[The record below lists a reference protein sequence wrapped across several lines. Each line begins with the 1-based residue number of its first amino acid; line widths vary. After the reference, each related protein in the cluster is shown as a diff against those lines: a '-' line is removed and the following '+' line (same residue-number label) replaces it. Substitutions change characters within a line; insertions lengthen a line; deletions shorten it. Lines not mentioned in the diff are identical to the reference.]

1 MFNKVRARYATLA
14 FGRRKFPQVPRNLLT
29 IDHLIENVTNTET
42 IVDKNTKVSSIGS
55 CFAEEILLWM
65 KQNNYNILQPE
76 WGMVYNPRNIRLI
89 IEGALEY
96 ENFNP
101 KERFWDFG
109 DGDIRT
115 PYVKSSIELSPY
127 RLGKTLDEA
136 NNKEKELF
144 QKFADVLLNV
154 ETLIITLGQ
163 TEYWASEKNYPFY
176 AAPWTGIEGG
186 SDKHKAYNLSHQ
198 EVKEELQLIIKLL
211 KKHNPNIDIL
221 ISVSPVP
228 LVASIQKGYSAYI
241 AAGKAKSTLHCAT
254 LEVVDEC
261 DKVYYM
267 PSYEIVTSNP
277 NKSFKPDGR
286 HVLSGTVSTIMKT
299 FKKLFVL

>member
-1 MFNKVRARYATLA
+1 MFNKIRARYATLA
-14 FGRRKFPQVPRNLLT
+14 FGRRKFPQIPRNQLT
-29 IDHLIENVTNTET
+29 VDHLIENFTNINK
-42 IVDKNTKVSSIGS
+42 IVDKNSRVSSIGS
-55 CFAEEILLWM
+55 CFAEEILQWM
-65 KQNNYNILQPE
+65 QENNYNILKPE

-96 ENFNP
+96 KNFDP

-109 DGDIRT
+109 DGDIRC

-127 RLGKTLDEA
+127 RLGSTIEQAFINESK
-136 NNKEKELF
+136 LF
-144 QKFADVLLNV
+144 KKFADVLLNV

-198 EVKEELQLIIKLL
+198 EVKDELQVIIKLL
-211 KKHNPNIDIL
+211 KKHNPNINIL

-228 LVASIQKGYSAYI
+228 LVASVQKGYSAYI
-241 AAGKAKSTLHCAT
+241 AAGRAKSSLHSAT
-254 LEVVDEC
+254 LEVVDEW

-267 PSYEIVTSNP
+267 PSYEVVTSQP
-277 NKSFKPDGR
+277 QSTFKEDGR
-286 HVLSGTVSTIMKT
+286 HVLRSTVATIMNT
-299 FKKLFVL
+299 FKKLYS

>member
-1 MFNKVRARYATLA
+1 MFTKVRARYATLA
-14 FGRRKFPQVPRNLLT
+14 FGRRKFPQIPRNLLT
-29 IDHLIENVTNTET
+29 VDHLIENFTNTKT

-65 KQNNYNILQPE
+65 KENNYNVLQPE

-96 ENFNP
+96 KNFNP
-101 KERFWDFG
+101 KERFWNFG

-127 RLGKTLDEA
+127 RLGKTIDEA
-136 NNKEKELF
+136 YNKEKELF

-163 TEYWASEKNYPFY
+163 TEYWASEKSYPFY
-176 AAPWTGIEGG
+176 AAPWTGIKGG
-186 SDKHKAYNLSHQ
+186 SENHRPYNLSHQ
-198 EVKEELQLIIKLL
+198 EVKVELDLIINLL
-211 KKHNPNIDIL
+211 KKHNPNINVL

-228 LVASIQKGYSAYI
+228 LVASVQKGYSAYI
-241 AAGKAKSTLHCAT
+241 AAGKAKSTLHSAT
-254 LEVVDEC
+254 LETVDSY
-261 DKVYYM
+261 DNVFYM
-267 PSYEIVTSNP
+267 PSYEVVTSRP
-277 NKSFKPDGR
+277 QSTFKEDGR
-286 HVLSGTVSTIMKT
+286 HVLKSTVATIMNT
-299 FKKLFVL
+299 FKKLYS

>member
-14 FGRRKFPQVPRNLLT
+14 FGRRKFPQVPRTELT
-29 IDHLIENVTNTET
+29 VNHIIENYTN
-42 IVDKNTKVSSIGS
+42 IDKIADKSTKVSSIGS

-65 KQNNYNILQPE
+65 KQNKFNVVEPD

-89 IEGALEY
+89 VEGGLEY
-96 ENFNP
+96 EQFDP

-115 PYVKSSIELSPY
+115 PYVKSSAELSPV
-127 RLGKTLDEA
+127 RLGSTIEQAKENEA
-136 NNKEKELF
+136 KLFSKFGKVFKE
-144 QKFADVLLNV
+144 V

-163 TEYWASEKNYPFY
+163 TEYWATEKEYPFY

-186 SDKHKAYNLSHQ
+186 ATNHKAYNLSQ
-198 EVKEELQLIIKLL
+198 AEVKEELNIIISLL
-211 KKHNPNIDIL
+211 KKHNPSINIL

-228 LVASIQKGYSAYI
+228 LVASVLEGNSAYI
-241 AAGKAKSTLHCAT
+241 AAGRAKSTLHSAT
-254 LEVVDEC
+254 LEVVDKW

-267 PSYEIVTSNP
+267 PSYEVVTSRP
-277 NKSFKPDGR
+277 QTTFKPDGR
-286 HVLSGTVSTIMKT
+286 HVLESTVATIMKT
-299 FKKLFVL
+299 FEKLFT